1 MSQSRFTEGAAVP
14 TLAEQAPASP
24 GGQAVADRADPA
36 WVHIAAPAAAALAA
50 TLWGASFT
58 FGKIVLRQLDPIQTV
73 IWRFV
78 LAALPFAAMVLWRR
92 ERLRLPDLPQFL
104 LAAFLGVPA
113 LMLLQ
118 YIGLSMTAAATA
130 ALLIGTFPA
139 VVAVAAVTVRHERL
153 GAAGW
158 GAVLLSTV
166 GAAMIV
172 GVAPGARGWAGPGLI
187 LLSMFAAAGW
197 VLTCKRLM
205 ARYSAVATTAYTMLL
220 GTMMLLPFDA
230 LSRQSMAVIVQ
241 VDGATWLGLLGLGVL
256 CTFLAFCLANWG
268 LRHMP
273 AYRAGI
279 LNNLE
284 PLTGALLGVA
294 ILHERLSVLA
304 WCGGGLILLAALT
317 VSLPPLVA
325 RAGTR

>member
-1 MSQSRFTEGAAVP
+1 MSQSQFTAKPSAPLRAA
-14 TLAEQAPASP
+14 AACSGPA
-24 GGQAVADRADPA
+24 GQAVVDTAQPRWA
-36 WVHIAAPAAAALAA
+36 HIAAPAAVALAA
-50 TLWGASFT
+50 VLWGASFT

-73 IWRFV
+73 LWRFI
-78 LAALPFAAMVLWRR
+78 LAALPFSAVLLWRR
-92 ERLRLPDLPQFL
+92 ERLRLTDLPQFL

-139 VVAVAAVTVRHERL
+139 VVAVAAVTIRHERL

-158 GAVLLSTV
+158 GAVLASSV

-172 GVAPGARGWAGPGLI
+172 GLAPSAGGWMGPALI
-187 LLSMFAAAGW
+187 LLSMVAAAGW
-197 VLTCKRLM
+197 VLTCKQLM
-205 ARYSAVATTAYTMLL
+205 VRYSALATTAYTMLL
-220 GTMMLLPFDA
+220 GTLMLLPFDA
-230 LSRQSMAVIVQ
+230 LSSQSMRVIMH
-241 VDGATWLGLLGLGVL
+241 VDASTWVGLVGLGVL
-256 CTFLAFCLANWG
+256 CTFVAFCLANWG

-284 PLTGALLGVA
+284 PLIGALLGEV
-294 ILHERLSVLA
+294 ILHERVSGLSWL
-304 WCGGGLILLAALT
+304 GGGLILLAAVT
-317 VSLPPLVA
+317 VSLSPLRERA
-325 RAGTR
+325 RAR